1 MPAMAGLRLR
11 RVVAAALCCAAL
23 AAVTLGSPV
32 LGPEPFRCAP
42 CTQERLSACPAVA
55 PGCAEVVRESGC
67 GCCVAC
73 ALKRG
78 EMCGIYTAP
87 CGAGLKCTPRPD
99 DPRPLHALTR
109 GQAVCAEVPAQE
121 PVPELQTQGRPRDF
135 HPHHLLLLP
144 AAPLRF
150 ITAFIT
156 HHLPPSDQEEPEAEM
171 DNTAGISDTGLYL
184 SGLSKPYDPRAAAD
198 AQESMKAK
206 LIAIRKIFPEQG
218 PCLLEL
224 QTAME
229 KIAKSQQKLGDK
241 LTRFYLPNC
250 DKRGFYKPKQCDSSL
265 DGQRGPCWCV
275 NSWNGKKI
283 LGSTDLPVDAECP

>member
-121 PVPELQTQGRPRDF
+121 PVPELQTQ
-135 HPHHLLLLP
+135 
-144 AAPLRF
+144 
-150 ITAFIT
+150 
-156 HHLPPSDQEEPEAEM
+156 DQEEPEAEM